1 MTAEHLEQWRALAD
15 AATPGP
21 WLPSHNVDAPS
32 DGNWEPDN
40 PEREGRGEGPTL
52 VGTYRDVKAW
62 AEADA
67 AFIAA
72 ARDAVPALLAEVDR
86 LRAEL
91 NTATAAIANLR
102 TIWRNGGASDRT
114 MARLAE
120 AFHAYDAARLAEQGA
135 QS

>member
-52 VGTYRDVKAW
+52 TGLYRDVKAW

-72 ARDAVPALLAEVDR
+72 AREAVPALIAEVERLQAAWSAEHDAYIRADEQTRMAEREADELRSDVRELQDR
-86 LRAEL
+86 LS
-91 NTATAAIANLR
+91 AADPDVVWI
-102 TIWRNGGASDRT
+102 D
-114 MARLAE
+114 
-120 AFHAYDAARLAEQGA
+120 
-135 QS
+135 

>member
-52 VGTYRDVKAW
+52 TGLYRDVKAW

-72 ARDAVPALLAEVDR
+72 AREAVPALLAEVQR
-86 LRAEL
+86 LRVENERFHAAAMEKTKECARLLIEL
-91 NTATAAIANLR
+91 AHANETIAN
-102 TIWRNGGASDRT
+102 W
-114 MARLAE
+114 E
-120 AFHAYDAARLAEQGA
+120 ADPEGMQNY
-135 QS
+135 

>member
-1 MTAEHLEQWRALAD
+1 MTQQELDALKALAD

-52 VGTYRDVKAW
+52 TGLYRDVKAW

-72 ARDAVPALLAEVDR
+72 AREAVPALLAEVQR
-86 LRAEL
+86 LRVENERFHAAAMEKTKECARLLIEL
-91 NTATAAIANLR
+91 AHANETIAN
-102 TIWRNGGASDRT
+102 W
-114 MARLAE
+114 E
-120 AFHAYDAARLAEQGA
+120 ADPEGMQNY
-135 QS
+135 

>member
-52 VGTYRDVKAW
+52 TGLYRDVKAW

-72 ARDAVPALLAEVDR
+72 ARAAVPALIAEVER
-86 LRAEL
+86 LQAAWSAEHDAYIRADEL
-91 NTATAAIANLR
+91 RGEVRELQNRLSAADPDIVW
-102 TIWRNGGASDRT
+102 ID
-114 MARLAE
+114 
-120 AFHAYDAARLAEQGA
+120 
-135 QS
+135 